1 MKKIKTSLLALATAS
16 VLMAGSAHAE
26 WNWSAGYTNISDDD
40 DGVDISLNALTVGVG
55 YEFETTYDAFT
66 IMPELKVGFGVTD
79 DDVSFLGTN
88 VNVDIDRYTELSL
101 RANYQVN
108 DSFFVYAQPA
118 YANLK
123 IEASANG
130 FSESDDEWEFGY
142 GVGAGFK
149 ASENLAFELSYQ
161 DFDGTDVI
169 SGSVR
174 YFF

>member
-1 MKKIKTSLLALATAS
+1 MKKIKASLLALSAAS
-16 VLMAGSAHAE
+16 LFAAGSAQAD
-26 WNWSAGYTNISDDD
+26 WNWSAGFTNISGDD

-66 IMPELKVGFGVTD
+66 IMPELKVGFGVSD
-79 DDVSFLGTN
+79 DDVRFAGTN
-88 VNVDIDRYTELSL
+88 INVNIDRYTELSL
-101 RANYQVN
+101 RANYKLN
-108 DSFFVYAQPA
+108 DSFFIYAQPA

-130 FSESDDEWEFGY
+130 FSDSDDDWEFGY

-149 ASENLAFELSYQ
+149 ATEDLALELSYQ

-169 SGSVR
+169 SGTVR
-174 YFF
+174 YSF